1 MSRYSNICI
10 LSPGNMP
17 RYSNICILSPGIF
30 ENNLVLLNLW
40 FERMLDSRLPD
51 VFPCTEDKE
60 GLKFYKV

>member
-10 LSPGNMP
+10 LSPGEYVKVFKYLKKSSFVEP
-17 RYSNICILSPGIF
+17 LIF
-30 ENNLVLLNLW
+30 IIQVG